1 MSWSLVNTPVE
12 RLSSSPIQSKNTSV
26 GIDRTLKSLA
36 SACSLSTL
44 ISVILNAGTFVSS
57 PSVKLDSV
65 RDN

>member
-1 MSWSLVNTPVE
+1 MSWSLFKAPVE
-12 RLSSSPIQSKNTSV
+12 RLNSSPMQSKNTIV
-26 GIDRTLKSLA
+26 GIDRTLKSLV